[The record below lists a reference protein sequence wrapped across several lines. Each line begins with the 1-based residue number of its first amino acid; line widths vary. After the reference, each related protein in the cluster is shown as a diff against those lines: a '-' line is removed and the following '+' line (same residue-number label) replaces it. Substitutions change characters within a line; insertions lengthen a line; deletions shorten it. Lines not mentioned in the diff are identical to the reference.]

1 MDSRLTRREF
11 LAAAGT
17 LGGAVGL
24 GMGLAAVGP
33 RAAEAGEARRLTP
46 WKHATIPPRA
56 DSMFQLMAQEKGFF
70 REAGLDVEFLYFE
83 SGITVVQ
90 AVVSGEADTVDIAPS
105 STFVSISRGAK
116 VKVVGSTGW
125 AVPYVLYA
133 KSDIKSLKDLGGR
146 TIAISQPGALAEVL
160 ARAMLEKEGLDA
172 KAIGV
177 QWLNVGGDAARMQA
191 LIAGR
196 VDATI
201 DHVEFLPRAQQAGL
215 IVLGSTSEMLPH
227 YIRFAT
233 VASERALRDRSED
246 LVRFC
251 TALTRGIRYSMEHR
265 DETIDLGV
273 RTVKRDRADVARTYD
288 WFAQNKALEPNFFF
302 PPEGIRFMQELNV
315 KLGTQTRVVPSEEV
329 ATWEV
334 QKRVVAALGP
344 YRR

>member
-1 MDSRLTRREF
+1 MGSHMTRREF
-11 LAAAGT
+11 LAAT
-17 LGGAVGL
+17 GAT
-24 GMGLAAVGP
+24 GLALASP
-33 RAAEAGEARRLTP
+33 EIARAGEARRLTP

-70 REAGLDVEFLYFE
+70 KEAGLDVEFLYFE

-90 AVVSGEADTVDIAPS
+90 AVVSGDADTVDIAPS

-133 KSDIKSLKDLGGR
+133 KGDIKSFKDLAGR
-146 TIAISQPGALAEVL
+146 SIAISQPGALAEVL

-177 QWLNVGGDAARMQA
+177 QWLGVGGDAARFQA

-201 DHVEFLPRAQQAGL
+201 DHIEYMERARQAGL
-215 IVLGSTSEMLPH
+215 HVLGTTSDMLPH

-233 VASERALRDRSED
+233 VASERAVRDRFED
-246 LVRFC
+246 LARFC

-265 DETIDLGV
+265 EETIDLGV
-273 RTVKRDRADVARTYD
+273 KTVKRDRADVARTYD
-288 WFAQNKALEPNFFF
+288 WFIQNTALQPDFYF
-302 PPEGIRFMQELNV
+302 PPEGIRFMQDLNV
-315 KLGTQTRVVPSEEV
+315 KLGTQTRVVPPDEV

-334 QKRVVAALGP
+334 QKRVLAALGP

>member
-1 MDSRLTRREF
+1 MGTDMTRRK
-11 LAAAGT
+11 L
-17 LGGAVGL
+17 LGAVGAA
-24 GMGLAAVGP
+24 GWALARP
-33 RAAEAGEARRLTP
+33 RILRAGEGRRLTP

-70 REAGLDVEFLYFE
+70 KEAGLDVEFLYFE

-90 AVVSGEADTVDIAPS
+90 AVVSGDADTVDIAPS

-116 VKVVGSTGW
+116 IKVVGSTGW
-125 AVPYVLYA
+125 VVPYVLYA
-133 KSDIKSLKDLGGR
+133 KGDIKSFKDLAGR

-172 KAIGV
+172 KAMGV

-215 IVLGSTSEMLPH
+215 TVLGSTPEMLPH

-233 VASERALRDRSED
+233 VASERALRDRVED

-251 TALTRGIRYSMEHR
+251 TALTRGIRYAMEHR
-265 DETIDLGV
+265 DETIELGV
-273 RTVKRDRADVARTYD
+273 KTVKRDRADVARTYD

-315 KLGTQTRVVPSEEV
+315 RLGTQVRVLPPDEV
-329 ATWEV
+329 ATWDV
-334 QKRVVAALGP
+334 QKRVVAALGL

>member
-1 MDSRLTRREF
+1 MPVPMTRRGF
-11 LAAAGT
+11 LSAGAATLASLALRNTPGPAAAGE
-17 LGGAVGL
+17 G
-24 GMGLAAVGP
+24 
-33 RAAEAGEARRLTP
+33 RRLAP

-70 REAGLDVEFLYFE
+70 KEAGLDVEFLYFE

-90 AVVSGEADTVDIAPS
+90 AVVAGDADTVDIAPS

-116 VKVVGSTGW
+116 IKVVGSTGW

-133 KSDIKSLKDLGGR
+133 KGDIKSLKDLAGR
-146 TIAISQPGALAEVL
+146 RIAISQPGALAEVL
-160 ARAMLEKEGLDA
+160 ARAILEKDGLDA

-177 QWLNVGGDAARMQA
+177 QWISVGGDAARMQA

-201 DHVEFLPRAQQAGL
+201 NHVEFLPRAQQAGFK
-215 IVLGSTSEMLPH
+215 VLATTSETLPH

-233 VASERALRDRSED
+233 VASERALRDRFED

-251 TALTRGIRYSMEHR
+251 SALTRGIRYSMEHR

-273 RTVKRDRADVARTYD
+273 RTVKRDRDDVARTYD
-288 WFAQNKALEPNFFF
+288 WFAQNKALEPNFYF
-302 PPEGIRFMQELNV
+302 PPEGIRFMQDLNV
-315 KLGTQTRVVPSEEV
+315 RLGTQTRVLPPDEV
-329 ATWEV
+329 ANWEV

-344 YRR
+344 YKR